1 MRCYF
6 YESVGLFEGVS
17 GHAIAL
23 LLLIF
28 FAQFLCGITGRI
40 PTYLCCSGDATTT
53 AVATDTHRRARIS

>member
-17 GHAIAL
+17 GHAIANIF
-23 LLLIF
+23 IF

-40 PTYLCCSGDATTT
+40 PTHLCCSGDATTT
-53 AVATDTHRRARIS
+53 TVATDTHHRAHIS